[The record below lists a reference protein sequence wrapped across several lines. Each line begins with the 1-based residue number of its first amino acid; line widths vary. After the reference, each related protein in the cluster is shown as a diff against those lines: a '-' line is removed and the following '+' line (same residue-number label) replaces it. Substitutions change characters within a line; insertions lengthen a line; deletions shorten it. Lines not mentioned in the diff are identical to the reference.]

1 MFSAFYETNVKEKL
15 EENNYPTRNNGSE
28 NRALNIKIKTDTYN
42 TCTKAALQKNM
53 VK

>member
-1 MFSAFYETNVKEKL
+1 MKKL
-15 EENNYPTRNNGSE
+15 EENNHPTSNNGSE